1 MKQQPRLGAARR
13 KQNKQKKNKKKR
25 KENDSTDEW
34 SDGGW
39 IDVSGV
45 ETCVEG
51 RRVRSAA
58 ARWRYRRKLAEK
70 KAKKKIKKKRE
81 IKNPMKDPVRGLGGE
96 GGSNRSPAETESKF
110 VAIDFDSRCTARRLR
125 QSFAGITNQLG
136 STQSA
141 QVDLGE
147 KNNSAANQKQRRFVF
162 QDLDVRCYHGT
173 LFLLAR
179 VPSQVPRARRGL
191 LNFIRTDVESTFLP
205 R

>member
-1 MKQQPRLGAARR
+1 MVGWRMDRRFGRGDLRRGKAGAKRCR
-13 KQNKQKKNKKKR
+13 SVTLSPETRWKK
-25 KENDSTDEW
+25 S
-34 SDGGW
+34 
-39 IDVSGV
+39 
-45 ETCVEG
+45 
-51 RRVRSAA
+51 
-58 ARWRYRRKLAEK
+58 
-70 KAKKKIKKKRE
+70 KKKIKKKRE

>member
-1 MKQQPRLGAARR
+1 MIPRMNGRMEDGSTFRAWRPASREGGCEALPLGDAIAG
-13 KQNKQKKNKKKR
+13 NSLKKKQ
-25 KENDSTDEW
+25 
-34 SDGGW
+34 
-39 IDVSGV
+39 
-45 ETCVEG
+45 
-51 RRVRSAA
+51 
-58 ARWRYRRKLAEK
+58 
-70 KAKKKIKKKRE
+70 KKIKKKRE

>member
-1 MKQQPRLGAARR
+1 MHSRLGWRLQIKKKKNKKGNTNFGSNRMGMRTRGIIIWEFYILILFSAKFKKKWTYRRARWDRHGGHWLVDTAAGSEMKQQPRLGAARR

-81 IKNPMKDPVRGLGGE
+81 IKNPMKDPVRGLGG
-96 GGSNRSPAETESKF
+96 GGKQSIAGGNRIE
-110 VAIDFDSRCTARRLR
+110 IC
-125 QSFAGITNQLG
+125 GH
-136 STQSA
+136 
-141 QVDLGE
+141 
-147 KNNSAANQKQRRFVF
+147 RF
-162 QDLDVRCYHGT
+162 R
-173 LFLLAR
+173 
-179 VPSQVPRARRGL
+179 
-191 LNFIRTDVESTFLP
+191 
-205 R
+205 